1 VLLCTDFTLLLLLL
15 LLWLVGGS
23 VGAWVERL
31 VRTWVGGCEWV
42 GVGGSVGTW
51 MTAFVPVRVAGP
63 VFCFVLF
70 LVCYKGSA
78 WMPAYIYIV
87 CQCT

>member
-31 VRTWVGGCEWV
+31 VRTWVDGCEWV

-51 MTAFVPVRVAGP
+51 MTAFVPVRGGRP
-63 VFCFVLF
+63 CFFVLYLVYCF
-70 LVCYKGSA
+70 VCYKGSA
-78 WMPAYIYIV
+78 WMPAYI
-87 CQCT
+87 